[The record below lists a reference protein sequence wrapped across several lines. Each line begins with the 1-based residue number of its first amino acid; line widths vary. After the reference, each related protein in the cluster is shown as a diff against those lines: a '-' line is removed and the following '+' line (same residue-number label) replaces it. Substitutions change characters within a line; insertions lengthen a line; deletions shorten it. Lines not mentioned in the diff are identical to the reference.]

1 MKKICIALGVLM
13 IQHVTQAQQ
22 TINLYDGV
30 VPNSRP
36 SATVTEI
43 KGDNQGQIRIRQV
56 ITPTLTV
63 YTPAAD
69 KNTGAAI
76 VICPGGGYAG
86 LAMTHEGTDVGQLF
100 ASWGITAFVL
110 KYRLPSDSTMLNK
123 TIGPIQDA
131 QRAIQLVRSRAAEWK
146 IDTAKVGIIGFSA
159 GGHLASTAGT
169 HFTTA
174 FIQTIPGISLRP
186 SFMMLI
192 YPVITFSDKYT
203 HKGSK
208 TNLLGKTALADSVTY
223 FSNEL
228 QVTDATPPTFLV
240 HAGDDK
246 AVPVENSLAF
256 YRALNDHNVPG
267 EMHIYPAGGHGFGM
281 KNKTTT
287 DVWTD
292 RLQNWL
298 KGLGVLPRP

>member
-1 MKKICIALGVLM
+1 MKKICIAFGVLM
-13 IQHVTQAQQ
+13 ITHATQAQQ

-36 SATVTEI
+36 AATYAE
-43 KGDNQGQIRIRQV
+43 KQEDNQGQIRISQV
-56 ITPTLTV
+56 VTPTLTV

-76 VICPGGGYAG
+76 VVCPGGGYSR
-86 LAMTHEGTDVGQLF
+86 LAMTHEGTDVGKLF

-110 KYRLPSDSTMLNK
+110 KYRLPSDAIMLNK
-123 TIGPIQDA
+123 AIGPVQDA

-169 HFTTA
+169 HFNTP
-174 FIQTIPGISLRP
+174 FIQTIPGVSLRP
-186 SFMMLI
+186 DFLMLI
-192 YPVITFSDKYT
+192 YPVITFSDKFT

-208 TNLLGKTALADSVTY
+208 ENLLGKTALADSVTY

-246 AVPVENSLAF
+246 AVPVENSLSF
-256 YRALNDHNVPG
+256 YRGLNDHHVPA
-267 EMHIYPAGGHGFGM
+267 ELHVYPAGGHGFGM
-281 KNKTTT
+281 KNKTTR

-298 KGLGVLPRP
+298 KALKVLPE

>member
-1 MKKICIALGVLM
+1 MKKICLALGFLTM
-13 IQHVTQAQQ
+13 QYTTQAQQ
-22 TINLYDGV
+22 VINIYESA
-30 VPNSRP
+30 VPNTQINN
-36 SATVTEI
+36 TVAE
-43 KGDNQGQIRIRQV
+43 KVDENQGQVRISQV
-56 ITPTLTV
+56 VAPTLTV

-76 VICPGGGYAG
+76 IVCPGGGYSR
-86 LAMTHEGTDVGQLF
+86 LAMTHEGTDVGKLF

-110 KYRLPSDSTMLNK
+110 KYRLPSDAIMVNK
-123 TIGPIQDA
+123 AVGPVQDA
-131 QRAIQLVRSRAAEWK
+131 QRAIQLVRMRAAEWK

-169 HFTTA
+169 HFNTA
-174 FIQTIPGISLRP
+174 FIHNVSNISLRP

-208 TNLLGKTALADSVTY
+208 ENLIGKTAQADSVTY

-228 QVTDATPPTFLV
+228 QVSDATPPTFLV

-246 AVPVENSLAF
+246 AVPVENSLSF
-256 YRALNDHNVPG
+256 YRALNDHHVPA
-267 EMHIYPAGGHGFGM
+267 ELHIYPAGGHGFGM
-281 KNKTTT
+281 NNKTTT
-287 DVWTD
+287 DQWTD

-298 KGLGVLPRP
+298 KGLSILPK